1 MLVYRTKKSSA
12 RQQYPN
18 ERYLTCPNKLE
29 RTLLC
34 ILFELEILTPVC
46 GLKKQGIEE
55 AENHRLCVFCHAG
68 GHYVCRRLHFY
79 WQ

>member
-1 MLVYRTKKSSA
+1 M
-12 RQQYPN
+12 
-18 ERYLTCPNKLE
+18 
-29 RTLLC
+29 LC